1 MTTEE
6 KKDLKK
12 GQERERMQ
20 RPTFL
25 ALDFG
30 LRIVDSVAA
39 LHFKGDGLARQGLT
53 KICIL
58 ILLRSPWTS

>member
-1 MTTEE
+1 MKTEK

-25 ALDFG
+25 VLDFG
-30 LRIVDSVAA
+30 LHIVDSVAA

-58 ILLRSPWTS
+58 ILLKSAWDS

>member
-1 MTTEE
+1 MKTEK

-25 ALDFG
+25 VPDFG
-30 LRIVDSVAA
+30 LHIVDSVAA

-58 ILLRSPWTS
+58 ILLKSAWNS

>member
-1 MTTEE
+1 MKTEK

-12 GQERERMQ
+12 EQERERVQ

-25 ALDFG
+25 VLDFG
-30 LRIVDSVAA
+30 LHIVDSVAA

-53 KICIL
+53 KIYIL
-58 ILLRSPWTS
+58 IVLTSAWNS